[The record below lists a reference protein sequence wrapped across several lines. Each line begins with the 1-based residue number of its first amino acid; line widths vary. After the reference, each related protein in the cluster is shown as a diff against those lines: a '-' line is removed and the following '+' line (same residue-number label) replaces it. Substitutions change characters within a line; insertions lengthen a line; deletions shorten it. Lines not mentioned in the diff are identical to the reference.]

1 MPTDNTSEDK
11 PLTFSQKWTRTL
23 QAFTKPML
31 KPILVMSD
39 HAARNPKSYII
50 GTILLSFALMFIGF
64 ATNFTEET
72 SDDIWSPQGSK
83 PVEHNKWIDDD
94 SNFPKDTRAAVVIV
108 HRDGKNLF
116 GDDGSLALESAK
128 RMFEA
133 LDEIRETPRYDE
145 LCAFSKYISP
155 ITNQTTCQIVSATTF
170 WNDSTALFEEQA
182 LTNEDVL
189 ATMSA
194 PFYPSGS
201 EVDFDQI
208 IGFNTFDENN
218 VLNSGKTY
226 VSVVLLP
233 PDKDDEDGSEAFS
246 ADFEED
252 MIDRLL
258 DLQDKWKDER
268 GNDFRVEIIAERSFE
283 DEFSRAVTKGKNVK
297 MTAIRYRFG
306 TSTFVSAAE
315 KII

>member
-1 MPTDNTSEDK
+1 
-11 PLTFSQKWTRTL
+11 
-23 QAFTKPML
+23 
-31 KPILVMSD
+31 
-39 HAARNPKSYII
+39 
-50 GTILLSFALMFIGF
+50 
-64 ATNFTEET
+64 
-72 SDDIWSPQGSK
+72 
-83 PVEHNKWIDDD
+83 
-94 SNFPKDTRAAVVIV
+94 
-108 HRDGKNLF
+108 
-116 GDDGSLALESAK
+116 
-128 RMFEA
+128 
-133 LDEIRETPRYDE
+133 
-145 LCAFSKYISP
+145 
-155 ITNQTTCQIVSATTF
+155 
-170 WNDSTALFEEQA
+170 
-182 LTNEDVL
+182 
-189 ATMSA
+189 MSA

-246 ADFEED
+246 ADFEEG

-306 TSTFVSAAE
+306 TSTFVSAAD